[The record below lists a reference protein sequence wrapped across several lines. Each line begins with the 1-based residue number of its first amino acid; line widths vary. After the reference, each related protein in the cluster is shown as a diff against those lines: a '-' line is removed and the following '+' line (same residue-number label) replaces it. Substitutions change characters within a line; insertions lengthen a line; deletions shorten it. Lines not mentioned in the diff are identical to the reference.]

1 MVMNSELRHK
11 VVVDT
16 DWPKAEEWCIEFV
29 GEWDTDW
36 YKLGIDPV
44 AHLFEDNRTTWYFKD
59 EHKMA
64 MFLLRW
70 A

>member
-1 MVMNSELRHK
+1 MGMNSELRHK

-16 DWPKAEEWCIEFV
+16 DW
-29 GEWDTDW
+29 

-44 AHLFEDNRTTWYFKD
+44 AHIFEDNRTTWYFKD

-70 A
+70 S

>member
-1 MVMNSELRHK
+1 MNSELRYK

-16 DWPKAEEWCIEFV
+16 DWPKAEEWCVKFV
-29 GEWDTDW
+29 GEWDADW
-36 YKLGIDPV
+36 YKLGIDP
-44 AHLFEDNRTTWYFKD
+44 AATIFGDNSTTWYFKD

-70 A
+70 S

>member
-1 MVMNSELRHK
+1 MNTELRYK
-11 VVVDT
+11 AVVET
-16 DWPKAEEWCIEFV
+16 DWSAAEEWCVEFV

-44 AHLFEDNRTTWYFKD
+44 THTWYFKD